1 MLINRLNPPPK
12 FAHVERVAHRIGL
25 IADQLNVVFDVP
37 FEVVDAID
45 RGIEGGFTAL
55 IGSMM
60 GHV

>member
-12 FAHVERVAHRIGL
+12 FAHIERVAHRVCL

-45 RGIEGGFTAL
+45 RGIEGGFIL
-55 IGSMM
+55 SMTRM
-60 GHV
+60 LL